1 MSDET
6 KVDLRTCV
14 PGQTPAKRKGLPSD
28 QARKNGT
35 AAVRRLQE
43 QLAACER
50 NHEAREALW
59 RDSDAAL
66 RKALLAAELKALRMK
81 WGPLPWVAVRMGLVI
96 FVVWMAV
103 KAWMQ

>member
-66 RKALLAAELKALRMK
+66 RKALLDAELKADRLE
-81 WGPLPWVAVRMGLVI
+81 WGPIPAACVLVGVAVAV
-96 FVVWMAV
+96 AV
-103 KAWMQ
+103 KAVLP